1 MGTVNSDHVKAS
13 SEGAFGTSNESC
25 YDLLNIVFRELV
37 RLSILLIERKGTWSD
52 HCFRPATKVSGD
64 SSTRMNPG
72 RISTC
77 FATSVCELDSNL
89 LVLRVSKFHNRLP
102 GIGLLVEPNANII
115 RADATLRSYCG
126 SFDKTEARSP
136 ANNTTNYNF
145 KEKSI

>member
-25 YDLLNIVFRELV
+25 YNPLNIVFRELV

-72 RISTC
+72 RNACACTMRGRCGHIRGGPAC
-77 FATSVCELDSNL
+77 RLLSVG
-89 LVLRVSKFHNRLP
+89 P
-102 GIGLLVEPNANII
+102 GG
-115 RADATLRSYCG
+115 R
-126 SFDKTEARSP
+126 
-136 ANNTTNYNF
+136 
-145 KEKSI
+145 